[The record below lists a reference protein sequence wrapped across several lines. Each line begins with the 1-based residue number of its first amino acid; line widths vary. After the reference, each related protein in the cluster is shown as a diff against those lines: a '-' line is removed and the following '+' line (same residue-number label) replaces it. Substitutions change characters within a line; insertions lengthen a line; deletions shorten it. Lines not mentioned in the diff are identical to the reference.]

1 MKRILNLHKA
11 AGAMMLAL
19 VAAGCATTAPTYTK
33 TDALSQAGFT
43 TVAAS
48 TQAQEAKLK
57 SLPTDRFT
65 MVSRNGNTY
74 YLFPDAPNNR
84 AFVGGVAQYNTFL
97 STHAEKPLIG
107 ASTAYADTSTDW
119 SSWSWFGPE
128 RRHERREARR
138 EFRRENYGY

>member
-1 MKRILNLHKA
+1 MKRIQNLLKP

-19 VAAGCATTAPTYTK
+19 VAAGCATTSPTYTK

-43 TVAAS
+43 MVTPS

-74 YLFPDAPNNR
+74 YLFPDVPNNR

-97 STHAEKPLIG
+97 STHAGQHLIG
-107 ASTAYADTSTDW
+107 TTTAYMDTSTDW

-138 EFRRENYGY
+138 GFRHENYGY